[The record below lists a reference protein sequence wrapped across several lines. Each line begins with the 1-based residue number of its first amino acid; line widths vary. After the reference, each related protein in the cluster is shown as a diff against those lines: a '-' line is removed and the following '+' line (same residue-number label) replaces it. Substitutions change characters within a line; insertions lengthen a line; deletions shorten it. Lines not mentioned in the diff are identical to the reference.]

1 MHTDET
7 ALSTEHTEKRR
18 ALLELVTRRRSRYL
32 SFLRARLRD
41 PELAEDILQQV
52 TVKILERS
60 SQLQSAARAEAWLFR
75 VLRNAVADQFRSNST
90 GGLAVDTDA
99 AYLAAAAASH
109 LPVLCPCATSQLDH
123 LKPEYEEALRSH
135 DDRSSGR
142 FLCGVA
148 RDQQQHRYGAPA
160 PCTQVI
166 ARATDEGL
174 RPMRWKRLFRL
185 LLLSSQR
192 VRL

>member
-1 MHTDET
+1 MLTDET

-18 ALLELVTRRRSRYL
+18 ALLELVTRRRNRYL

-99 AYLAAAAASH
+99 AHLAAAAASH

-123 LKPEYEEALRSH
+123 LKPEYEEALRE
-135 DDRSSGR
+135 
-142 FLCGVA
+142 VTMT
-148 RDQQQHRYGAPA
+148 GAPVA
-160 PCTQVI
+160 SYAASRGI
-166 ARATDEGL
+166 
-174 RPMRWKRLFRL
+174 
-185 LLLSSQR
+185 SSNAAM
-192 VRL
+192 VRLHRARKSLRGRLMKVCGRCAGSGCFDCSC